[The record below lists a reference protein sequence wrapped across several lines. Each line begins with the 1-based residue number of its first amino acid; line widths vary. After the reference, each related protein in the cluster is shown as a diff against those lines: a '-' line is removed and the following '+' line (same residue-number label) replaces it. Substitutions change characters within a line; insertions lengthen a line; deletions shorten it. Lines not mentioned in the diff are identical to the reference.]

1 MTAAPQNHP
10 RRWVVLG
17 VLIVSLLA
25 VVLDNTVLN
34 VALTTLADPADGLG
48 ASQSELE
55 WSINSYTLV
64 FAGFLLSLGT
74 LGDRF
79 GRKRGVLAGLVL
91 FCLGSLLS
99 AYAHSP
105 AQLIGA
111 RVVMGLGAAAIMPLS
126 LAIVTGLFSESD
138 RPRAIAVW
146 SGSVGIGVA
155 LGPIVGGL
163 LLERF
168 WWGSV
173 FLINV
178 PVTVAAFV
186 VIALVVPEMRTH
198 SSARVDA
205 AGALLSIVALTSL
218 TYGIIDGGD
227 HGFDDARP
235 WPWLAAG
242 VVLLAV
248 FVWWEGRAAEPA
260 LDLRLFRDARFS
272 AANTAISLVFF
283 AAIGAFFFIQFYLQL
298 VRGFSPL
305 KAGLL
310 VTPFAVAQL
319 VFAPAS
325 AALVRRFGFRAVCGA
340 GLVLTAGALGGT
352 VQLTA
357 HTSLVI
363 VGAAFF
369 AAGIGMSL
377 VMAPSMASV
386 MASVPR
392 DRASVGSATAN
403 TVRQVA
409 SALGI
414 AVAGSILTPLYR
426 AGIDPHLAGL
436 PTAAREAAAEA
447 LAAAHAVAPSLG
459 PAGPALVDAADTAF
473 VEALRTTL
481 LILAVT
487 VLAATPIVARW
498 LPGRRHED
506 RRASGVRLSGDGGGD
521 LGDTTGLP
529 EAQHEDAHS

>member
-1 MTAAPQNHP
+1 MSAGPDNHP
-10 RRWVVLG
+10 RRWAVLG
-17 VLIVSLLA
+17 VLVVSLLA

-34 VALTTLADPADGLG
+34 VALTTLADPVDGLG

-91 FCLGSLLS
+91 FCAGSLLS
-99 AYAHSP
+99 AYAQSA

-126 LAIVTGLFSESD
+126 LAIVTGLFSGRD

-155 LGPIVGGL
+155 LGPVVGGL

-186 VIALVVPEMRTH
+186 VIAFIVPEAR
-198 SSARVDA
+198 SLRPGRVDVG
-205 AGALLSIVALTSL
+205 GALLSIAALTSL
-218 TYGIIDGGD
+218 TYGIVAGGE
-227 HGFDDARP
+227 HGFGEGRP

-242 VVLLAV
+242 VLLLAV
-248 FVWWEGRAAEPA
+248 FVGWERRASDPA
-260 LDLRLFRDARFS
+260 LDLGLFRRPGFS
-272 AANTAISLVFF
+272 AANTAIGLVFF
-283 AAIGAFFFIQFYLQL
+283 AAMGAFFFIQFYLQL

-325 AALVRRFGFRAVCGA
+325 AALVRRFGIRVVCAA

-352 VQLTA
+352 VQLSA
-357 HTSLVI
+357 GTSLVTI
-363 VGAAFF
+363 GAAFF

-386 MASVPR
+386 MDGVPR

-426 AGIDPHLAGL
+426 AELDPQLAEA
-436 PTAAREAAAEA
+436 PPPVQDAAAES
-447 LAAAHAVAPSLG
+447 LAAAHALAPQLG
-459 PAGPALVDAADTAF
+459 PAGPAVVAAADAAF
-473 VEALRTTL
+473 VDALRTTM
-481 LILAVT
+481 LILAAV
-487 VLAATPIVARW
+487 VLAAAAAVIRW
-498 LPGRRHED
+498 LPGRPRET
-506 RRASGVRLSGDGGGD
+506 RRQPGGYLIGNAGGD
-521 LGDTTGLP
+521 LGDAARLP
-529 EAQHEDAHS
+529 HAQHDHARG

>member
-1 MTAAPQNHP
+1 MTASAENHP

-34 VALTTLADPADGLG
+34 VALTTLADPAEGLG
-48 ASQSELE
+48 ATQSELE

-99 AYAHSP
+99 AYAGSP
-105 AQLIGA
+105 GQLIGA

-126 LAIVTGLFSESD
+126 LAIVTGLFAERD

-155 LGPIVGGL
+155 LGPVVGGL
-163 LLERF
+163 LLEHF

-173 FLINV
+173 FLVNV
-178 PVTVAAFV
+178 PVIVAAFV
-186 VIALVVPEMRTH
+186 VIAIVVPETR
-198 SSARVDA
+198 SQRPGRVDA
-205 AGALLSIVALTSL
+205 AGALLSIAALTSL
-218 TYGIIDGGD
+218 TYGIVAGGE
-227 HGFDDARP
+227 HGFSQDRP

-248 FVWWEGRAAEPA
+248 FLLWERRAADPA
-260 LDLRLFRDARFS
+260 LDLRLFRDAGFS
-272 AANTAISLVFF
+272 AANTAIGLVFF
-283 AAIGAFFFIQFYLQL
+283 AAMGAFFFIQFYLQL
-298 VRGFSPL
+298 VRGFAPL

-319 VFAPAS
+319 IFAPAS
-325 AALVRRFGFRAVCGA
+325 AALVRRCGIRAVCAA
-340 GLVLTAGALGGT
+340 GLLLTAAALAGT
-352 VQLTA
+352 VRLATD
-357 HTSLVI
+357 TSLWV
-363 VGAAFF
+363 VGGAFF

-414 AVAGSILTPLYR
+414 AVAGSILTSLYR
-426 AGIDPHLAGL
+426 AGIAPDVAGL
-436 PTAAREAAAEA
+436 PPAARDAAAEA
-447 LAAAHAVAPSLG
+447 LAAAHAV
-459 PAGPALVDAADTAF
+459 
-473 VEALRTTL
+473 
-481 LILAVT
+481 
-487 VLAATPIVARW
+487 
-498 LPGRRHED
+498 
-506 RRASGVRLSGDGGGD
+506 
-521 LGDTTGLP
+521 
-529 EAQHEDAHS
+529 